1 MYIFVLVIG
10 MMCLYKIFFGIFFDI
25 LNFYGFWYLSKL
37 KNLSLVF
44 FLLVLVIMLRFW
56 SIVSGGELFLV
67 RLLKSDWFKSFLVN
81 VKENLK
87 KWGIVLK

>member
-1 MYIFVLVIG
+1 M
-10 MMCLYKIFFGIFFDI
+10 
-25 LNFYGFWYLSKL
+25 
-37 KNLSLVF
+37 
-44 FLLVLVIMLRFW
+44 LVLVIMLRFW
-56 SIVSGGELFLV
+56 SIVSGGELFLI